1 MAQQS
6 LYDLLNGENASGNPD
21 LAQGVANPDAVVAR
35 QRLVHYFAG
44 KNWKI

>member
-21 LAQGVANPDAVVAR
+21 LGDEVANPQALIGR
-35 QRLVHYFAG
+35 SRFIEYF
-44 KNWKI
+44 